1 LPDQLA
7 AGHPFEGGPS
17 LTGLPSF
24 QCGLRLFVRMDSSG
38 KTALGTTSPSASDRD
53 LHNRL
58 DPHRRGPGISDV
70 LLGGQ
75 DGLVNVLGVI
85 LGVAAATSSTRIVIV
100 AGLAAA
106 MAESVSMAAV
116 AYTSTKADAE
126 VYESE
131 KAREMRH
138 IEAVPH
144 LEKDEIR
151 QIYKKKG
158 FDGDLLEKVV
168 ETITANKEV
177 WVAVMM
183 SEEHNLA
190 IIEKGHALRSAV
202 IVGVS
207 AIVGSLVPLVP
218 FIAMP
223 VNSAMA
229 ASVVVAAATLFVM
242 GIYKAHVTTGRWW
255 KSGLEL
261 AAIGMA
267 AALVGYLVGVL
278 LGVQT

>member
-1 LPDQLA
+1 
-7 AGHPFEGGPS
+7 
-17 LTGLPSF
+17 
-24 QCGLRLFVRMDSSG
+24 MDSSG
-38 KTALGTTSPSASDRD
+38 KTASTVREREFHTRI
-53 LHNRL
+53 
-58 DPHRRGPGISDV
+58 DPHRRGTGISDV

-85 LGVAAATSSTRIVIV
+85 LGVAAATSSPRIVLV

-116 AYTSTKADAE
+116 AYTATKADAE

-151 QIYKKKG
+151 QIYMKKG
-158 FDGDLLEKVV
+158 FHGELLEKVV

-177 WVAVMM
+177 WVAVMLA
-183 SEEHNLA
+183 EEHNLA
-190 IIEKGHALRSAV
+190 QIEKGHALRSAL

-207 AIVGSLVPLVP
+207 AIVGSIVPLLP
-218 FIAMP
+218 FLALPMKAAMWG
-223 VNSAMA
+223 
-229 ASVVVAAATLFVM
+229 SVVIAAVTLFLV
-242 GIYKAHVTTGRWW
+242 GIYKAQVTTGRWW

-261 AAIGMA
+261 SVIGMA
-267 AALVGYLVGVL
+267 AALVGYLVGAL

>member
-1 LPDQLA
+1 MA
-7 AGHPFEGGPS
+7 A
-17 LTGLPSF
+17 
-24 QCGLRLFVRMDSSG
+24 FVEYGWWVMDFSG
-38 KTALGTTSPSASDRD
+38 KTASAIGEREF
-53 LHNRL
+53 HTRI
-58 DPHRRGPGISDV
+58 DPHVRGSGISDV

-85 LGVAAATSSTRIVIV
+85 LGVAAATSSTRIVLV

-116 AYTSTKADAE
+116 AYTATKADAE

-138 IEAVPH
+138 IEKVPH

-151 QIYKKKG
+151 QIYIKKG
-158 FDGDLLEKVV
+158 FHGELLEKVV
-168 ETITANKEV
+168 ETITANKDV
-177 WVAVMM
+177 WVAVMLA
-183 SEEHNLA
+183 EEHNLA
-190 IIEKGHALRSAV
+190 VIEKGHALRSAL

-207 AIVGSLVPLVP
+207 AIVGSVVPLLP
-218 FIAMP
+218 FLALPMKAAMWGSVLIAA
-223 VNSAMA
+223 V
-229 ASVVVAAATLFVM
+229 TLFLV
-242 GIYKAHVTTGRWW
+242 GIYKARVTTGRWW

-261 AAIGMA
+261 SVIGMA
-267 AALVGYLVGVL
+267 AALVGYLVGAL